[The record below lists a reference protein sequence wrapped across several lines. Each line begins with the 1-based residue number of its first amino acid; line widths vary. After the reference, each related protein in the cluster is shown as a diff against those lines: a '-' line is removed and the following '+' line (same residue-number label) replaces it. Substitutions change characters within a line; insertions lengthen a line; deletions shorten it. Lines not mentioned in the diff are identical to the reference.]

1 MPVTYWITSKKSST
15 LNYLIY
21 YLFDINEV
29 SCYKI
34 MRLPDKN
41 QLRCNQPAL
50 LKIARMR
57 TGRHFFVNSL
67 GIRLSQAYIRL
78 NA

>member
-1 MPVTYWITSKKSST
+1 
-15 LNYLIY
+15 
-21 YLFDINEV
+21 
-29 SCYKI
+29 

-57 TGRHFFVNSL
+57 TGRHFFVKSL
-67 GIRLSQAYIRL
+67 GIRLSQAHIRL
-78 NA
+78 NAELIRVHKSRRQILFNI

>member
-1 MPVTYWITSKKSST
+1 
-15 LNYLIY
+15 
-21 YLFDINEV
+21 
-29 SCYKI
+29 

-67 GIRLSQAYIRL
+67 LIRLSQAYIRL
-78 NA
+78 NAELTGVHKNRRQFSGSFPFHVGNRN